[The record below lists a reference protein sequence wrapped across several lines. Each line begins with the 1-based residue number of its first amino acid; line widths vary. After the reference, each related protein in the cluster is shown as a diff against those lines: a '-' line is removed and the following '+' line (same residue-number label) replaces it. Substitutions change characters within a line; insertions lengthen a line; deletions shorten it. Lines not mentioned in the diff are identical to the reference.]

1 MSTSTPHLFALISGS
16 NPLAIRRYSFAS
28 SSSPDFFASSAAVL
42 NILCR
47 SNNTANCLS
56 CRVANVVLVCEILG
70 DIAVLGPAVGGCNA
84 EGFSGVM
91 IVDSEAA
98 PLPDWVWDAKE
109 LSVSSAFRGAPGI
122 SGYHMNNKFPVH
134 SMHDSCYSNLY
145 KIPGGSGSSSNGIG
159 FPSL

>member
-28 SSSPDFFASSAAVL
+28 SSSPDFFAFRSAVL

-70 DIAVLGPAVGGCNA
+70 DIAVLGPAVWGCNA

-98 PLPDWVWDAKE
+98 PSPDWVWDAKE

-122 SGYHMNNKFPVH
+122 GGYPEQQI
-134 SMHDSCYSNLY
+134 SC
-145 KIPGGSGSSSNGIG
+145 
-159 FPSL
+159 SLNAR